1 MFHFTIRELA
11 LVIVIVAIGIAWWCD
26 RWLAESTLRG
36 FHEKGHQQLL
46 EQVQSEVQ
54 RAADESGVRLQ
65 VEAAARQIIGQPK
78 STASR

>member
-1 MFHFTIRELA
+1 MLRFTIRELA

-26 RWLAESTLRG
+26 RWLAESTLRD
-36 FHEKGHQQLL
+36 FHEKVHQQLL

-65 VEAAARQIIGQPK
+65 VETAGRKLIGQPK
-78 STASR
+78 ATASR